1 VNHGDYREACV
12 LITNHVLSGAAIGAV
27 VARPEA
33 ALPLGVASHFV
44 LDAAPHWGGWEGEEH
59 FLRVAIADGLVGL
72 GAMAAAYALAPRGR
86 RAAVL
91 AGMVGAALPDLD
103 KPTRVFFGFSP
114 FPVSVQKF
122 HGRIQDE
129 APGRFYSHEVV
140 GGALF
145 AAVFAAASGVRRVRG
160 RKRGATRA
168 SS

>member
-1 VNHGDYREACV
+1 M
-12 LITNHVLSGAAIGAV
+12 LITNHVLCGAAIGAAV
-27 VARPEA
+27 GRPAA

-44 LDAAPHWGGWEGEEH
+44 LDAIPHWGGWMSEQH
-59 FLRVAIADGLVGL
+59 FLRVAVADGLTGL

-103 KPTRVFFGFSP
+103 KPSRVFFGFSP
-114 FPVSVQKF
+114 FPQRVDDF

-140 GGALF
+140 AGALF
-145 AAVFAAASGVRRVRG
+145 AAAFAALGAVRG
-160 RKRGATRA
+160 RGVADRRKRRA
-168 SS
+168 RS